1 MKSTIFITKI
11 LFCMLLF
18 MPVISV
24 YGNIYEEKRE
34 VILHGESEDY
44 KSRSLLIPVEAY
56 TDGYQLAVTFFNVSI
71 TGNAGVMETRTV
83 SFTDFQTEF
92 FISQYEA
99 GVYSIQIT
107 TTKGTS
113 LQGVFEKL

>member
-1 MKSTIFITKI
+1 
-11 LFCMLLF
+11 MLLF
-18 MPVISV
+18 MPVISA
-24 YGNIYEEKRE
+24 YGNIYEEKE
-34 VILHGESEDY
+34 KVILHRESNTHKN
-44 KSRSLLIPVEAY
+44 KSLAIPVEAY
-56 TDGYQLAVTFFNVSI
+56 TDGYQLAVTFFNATENVTISI

-92 FISQYEA
+92 FDISQYEA

-107 TTKGTS
+107 TTKGTF